1 MEPRTSP
8 ELEEKPGPT
17 EAQESTRAVVPPSPC
32 VAVALDPAGLLP
44 ESILGRKAPWA
55 CGAGMVL
62 TEDPERCPPPVLPE
76 VPTLAQPLQP

>member
-8 ELEEKPGPT
+8 EVEEKPGPT
-17 EAQESTRAVVPPSPC
+17 EAQESIRAVVPSSP
-32 VAVALDPAGLLP
+32 VLLWHLTPAGLLP

-55 CGAGMVL
+55 CGAGTVL
-62 TEDPERCPPPVLPE
+62 TEDPERGPPPVLPE